1 MNIGY
6 FTKRVAELA
15 TAIEKLMVEVK
26 ILEKRMADL
35 ESRKRNKADG
45 PQKTD

>member
-15 TAIEKLMVEVK
+15 TAIEKLMVEVQ
-26 ILEKRMADL
+26 LLQKRMSDI
-35 ESRKRNKADG
+35 ETRKRNKADG